1 VAFADLL
8 GHDRVKD
15 LLARGLKHRRLPPA
29 LLFSGPE
36 GVGKRALAQ
45 AAARALVCA
54 GGEGDACDHCAPCR
68 RALRGLHPDVFL
80 VEPVTA
86 AIKIEQ
92 VREAVREIQ
101 GRPFEARARGFVID
115 EAQAMTEQASNAL
128 LKSLE
133 EPPSTSHVF
142 LVTASPQALLPTIR
156 SRCQQLRFSPLP
168 APLVETHLRERVGL
182 PPEEARLR
190 AALSGGSLGA
200 ALAFEA
206 EGYRALRDEL
216 LSVLEGLGGR
226 GPAERL
232 DAAERLGQQD
242 DPEQALTVLRSLLRD
257 LVALR
262 AGTPRDRLLN
272 ADVGERLEALARE
285 PLGERASSMAEA
297 VGETR
302 TALRGNANRALSM
315 DQLADALAG

>member
-1 VAFADLL
+1 MAV
-8 GHDRVKD
+8 
-15 LLARGLKHRRLPPA
+15 
-29 LLFSGPE
+29 
-36 GVGKRALAQ
+36 
-45 AAARALVCA
+45 ARALVCA
-54 GGEGDACDHCAPCR
+54 RGEGDPCEACAPCR
-68 RALRGLHPDVFL
+68 RASRGLHPDVFL

-115 EAQAMTEQASNAL
+115 EAHSMTEQASNAL

-133 EPPSTSHVF
+133 EPPPTSHVV

-156 SRCQQLRFSPLP
+156 SRCHQLRFSPLP
-168 APLVETHLRERVGL
+168 APFVEAYLRERSGL
-182 PPEEARLR
+182 SPEEAHLR

-200 ALAFEA
+200 ALAFET

-216 LSVLEGLGGR
+216 LSLLEGLQSR

-242 DPEQALTVLRSLLRD
+242 DAEQALTVLRSLLRD
-257 LVALR
+257 LAALR
-262 AGTPRDRLLN
+262 AGSPRGQLLN
-272 ADVGERLEALARE
+272 GDVAERLEAAARG
-285 PLGERASSMAEA
+285 PLGERAALMAEA
-297 VGETR
+297 AGETR
-302 TALRGNANRALSM
+302 MALRGNANLALSL